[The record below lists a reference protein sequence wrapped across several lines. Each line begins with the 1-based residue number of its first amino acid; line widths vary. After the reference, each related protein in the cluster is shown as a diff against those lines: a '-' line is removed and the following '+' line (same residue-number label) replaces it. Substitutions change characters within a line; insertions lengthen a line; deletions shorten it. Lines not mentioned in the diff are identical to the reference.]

1 MLIGGMLLD
10 ITKDFNMKKIIWIFI
25 FSFIGSSIVFAQKDT
40 PRTGY
45 TITRE
50 SDTQVKIT
58 KTSTIDVDVI
68 VTLKDLRNKLQDLI
82 KSKAK
87 LDRDYLK
94 ATAQIDQDI
103 VQAQANIDE
112 AIRLGII
119 EEGDQN

>member
-1 MLIGGMLLD
+1 MRN
-10 ITKDFNMKKIIWIFI
+10 ITWIIIIICAFHL
-25 FSFIGSSIVFAQKDT
+25 SFAEAKRDT
-40 PRTGY
+40 SRTGY

-82 KSKAK
+82 KSKAR
-87 LDRDYLK
+87 LDREYQK
-94 ATAQIDQDI
+94 ETVNIDQEI
-103 VQAQANIDE
+103 TQAQSNINE

-119 EEGDQN
+119 EE